1 VTRSESTKE
10 IAAALAKAQGAI
22 KGAAKDRLNPHFKS
36 AYADLASVWDACRA
50 PLAANGIAVIQGV
63 EADGGTVRVETMLAH
78 ASGEWMAST
87 LTLLATPATPQ
98 GVGSALTYGRRY
110 GLAAMVGIAPED
122 DDGNAASVGGADATD
137 DRPAPPP
144 RQSATVCDVALK
156 FGRGKDKMLSALPD
170 DDVRWYVGVWE
181 KDLGDPEKAKFHAK
195 SRENIAAAHAILTSR
210 AKPDG
215 SPASKWDRV
224 KALAPQLT
232 DETLRT
238 IVKDATGKASAG
250 ALDEA
255 DFLAINTAIAAYIDA
270 GGIPF

>member
-10 IAAALAKAQGAI
+10 IAAALAKAQGVI
-22 KGAAKDRLNPHFKS
+22 KGAAKDRLNPHFKR

-122 DDGNAASVGGADATD
+122 DDGNAASVGGADAAD
-137 DRPAPPP
+137 DRAAPPP
-144 RQSATVCDVALK
+144 RQSATVGDVALK
-156 FGRGKDKMLSALPD
+156 FGRGKDKMLSAVTD
-170 DDVRWYVGVWE
+170 DDVRWYIGVWE
-181 KDLGDPEKAKFHAK
+181 KDLGDPEKTKFHAK
-195 SRENIAAAHAILTSR
+195 VRENIATAHAILASR

-224 KALAPQLT
+224 KALAPQLA
-232 DETLRT
+232 DETLRV

-255 DFLAINTAIAAYIDA
+255 DFLAIATAIAAHVA
-270 GGIPF
+270 GADIQY